1 MLNAQL
7 SPLHVFAVTQEPPL
21 HASPALQQTPLQQ
34 ACVVGQQVVPPLGQN
49 AESLGHWQAPFT
61 QLVPPVQALPQAAQ
75 FWFVPRVLQIPLQQ
89 PVPCE
94 QQATLSESCEGQ
106 IFCVLPPHCLQA
118 LLQLAR
124 CGRGRVLQ

>member
-1 MLNAQL
+1 
-7 SPLHVFAVTQEPPL
+7 L

-34 ACVVGQQVVPPLGQN
+34 VCVVGQHVDPPGQIAWPLG
-49 AESLGHWQAPFT
+49 HRHAPFT
-61 QLVPPVQALPQAAQ
+61 QLWPPVQALPQAAQ
-75 FWFVPRVLQIPLQQ
+75 FWFVPRLLHVPLQQ

-94 QQATLSESCEGQ
+94 QQATLSESPEGQ
-106 IFCVLPPHCLQA
+106 IFCVFPPHCLQA